1 MDSYDVRF
9 GHRST
14 LFGLAGVLVF
24 LVPIVLWSRDPEGDR
39 TLLIIALVFELGA
52 IYLFVS
58 YLRRAIRRERALVI
72 DDDGV
77 FLGRDDERRPAELQP
92 WSTIDAVVHF
102 DARAPDDDASYRYIG
117 VVRGR
122 EIVAFRRIDGWKLNK
137 DKASRAVA
145 RFGGGRPFR
154 SLAYR
159 PDPVT
164 APPLR
169 ITP

>member
-14 LFGLAGVLVF
+14 LFGLGGVLVF
-24 LVPIVLWSRDPEGDR
+24 LVPIVLSVRYLEEDR
-39 TLLIIALVFELGA
+39 TGLIIASILELGA

-58 YLRRAIRRERALVI
+58 YLLRAVRRERALVI
-72 DDDGV
+72 DGNGV
-77 FLGRDDERRPAELQP
+77 FLGRDDERRPAELHP

-102 DARAPDDDASYRYIG
+102 DAAASDDETHRYIG

-122 EIVAFRRIDGWKLNK
+122 EIIAFRRIEGWKLNK

-145 RFGGGRPFR
+145 TFGQGRPFR
-154 SLAYR
+154 SLPYR
-159 PDPVT
+159 PEPVT
-164 APPLR
+164 KPPLR
-169 ITP
+169 IPS